1 MTNRR
6 EFFGAKTR
14 LTLKLTGLVLAMCLT
29 VAYTLGAFS
38 DAQVSTDKTKYS
50 VGEGMIISGTGF
62 TPNAMITVSVL
73 RPDHLT
79 DMISPPVVTDQSG
92 AFTTPYAPPS
102 IPGRYKITATDGAN
116 SATTAST
123 EADAIGYN
131 KAVYNKSATA
141 PNDTTGTWT
150 SGNAGNH
157 YLEEQWAYYQYQI
170 QGVPTIAAACTGT
183 EAACAV
189 PSFDVDFNHFQSA
202 KNTLYVDSL
211 ANFRVCV
218 DCDITDSSTVFT
230 KGPSQGLLLDTLPYP
245 PSGDTLHWAVPT
257 INPALA
263 TPASSDTDHVISAIN
278 QPFTSGQPCPS
289 ALSDALNTPGDFH
302 CFHVSGRALS
312 SQFETALKTARPDGQ
327 PHLITVFYAAHLAAS
342 FVWLQGTEAKLGC
355 IGDIAYVNPY
365 PADMPNAAAYGTN
378 AYNPGV
384 TNPCLTDANSW
395 TLKLNGVGFASGSS
409 RQFQID
415 NQTAGSNGALTL
427 PIPTVLTPDNH
438 IIITKVTNPASA
450 VGAVFPYSG
459 TLGPFNLDTDPN
471 TTTPATMTFNNISGG
486 ILYTVTEGAT
496 PSWNLSNLTCALT
509 GGTSTGGSF
518 TTSGATANITFG
530 PTDSAATV
538 TCTYTNGQLGT
549 IIVKKTTV
557 PSGGTGFT
565 FTGDAH
571 GTIND
576 GGTITVNN
584 LAPGTYTST
593 ESAKAGWS
601 LTDITCSA
609 GGSGNLTTGTA
620 TFSVNAGDNIT
631 CTFTNTQPDA
641 RITLTPATAT
651 NPINQQHVITATVQ
665 QNTGSGFVAAPNGT
679 TVTFSLQNNT
689 ANASFVGGVN
699 TCTTSGGIG
708 QCTVTINGT
717 QAGGVDTRGTTT
729 FSVLGV
735 SLTRTTNDGVSGDSG
750 DAHKTYVSGTIIID
764 KVTNPAADPTLF
776 TFTPSYNGGATFQ
789 LADQT
794 TPKNSG
800 QLAPGSYTVV
810 ESAQTGWV
818 LTNLV
823 CVDPTNNSSVSLTSG
838 TATIAL
844 GAGETVTCTFTNT
857 QLGTIIVQKA
867 TVPAGGTGFTFTG
880 DAAGTING
888 GGTITKNLLPGT
900 YTSTESAKTGWDLTG
915 LSCTTDGSGSG
926 ATATFNLHS
935 GETITCTFTNTQ
947 RANLVVQKTTV
958 GGIGTFGFTGSAAF
972 NLTTTAPGAAGRAL
986 TSAALVPSF
995 TNIVPGPNSTKTVE
1009 ETAKAG
1015 WISTPA
1021 TCQITVS
1028 GTGTSGFTPTAT
1040 GGASVTL
1047 GAGDTVTC
1055 GFVNTLQPTL
1065 TIIKNVNGLGTDTF
1079 TFPVSGANTLTPSI
1093 KPGTNPGTGT
1103 YGPVPINIGSS
1114 TISENTPP
1122 AGWTLTD
1129 ASCSGYTG
1137 GGTGAGPLDP
1147 STGVP
1152 TSWNFIANYGD
1163 QVVCMYNNSNA
1174 QATRTQGF
1182 WATHTN
1188 LANNVWNGTHLPV
1201 GSTAVVGSGDEF
1213 LCGVLITANPT
1224 PVENVLMGG
1233 FWSNISQM
1241 SGKGGKRSAIDQ
1253 ARMQV
1258 VQQYLAAL
1266 LNNHMFGSG
1275 IPKMFKDARDAYC
1288 GSSASAIQTQI
1299 GILGAF
1305 NSQGDN
1311 LGLTPGGSATSQ
1323 TSKAQADL
1331 DAWDTP
1337 QYPGLND
1344 TDDGLAKP
1352 SLTLN
1357 KVVTNIVGT
1366 ASASDFTLKATC
1378 TAGPCTLA
1386 DNISGPGPSVNKTL
1400 TMGTYVLS
1408 ETADLAGARYAPSTP
1423 WTCTNT
1429 GLPLSTFTL
1438 GPTVGGTATLF
1449 VGQGAVL
1456 SCSITNTQ

>member
-1 MTNRR
+1 
-6 EFFGAKTR
+6 
-14 LTLKLTGLVLAMCLT
+14 
-29 VAYTLGAFS
+29 
-38 DAQVSTDKTKYS
+38 
-50 VGEGMIISGTGF
+50 
-62 TPNAMITVSVL
+62 
-73 RPDHLT
+73 
-79 DMISPPVVTDQSG
+79 
-92 AFTTPYAPPS
+92 
-102 IPGRYKITATDGAN
+102 
-116 SATTAST
+116 
-123 EADAIGYN
+123 
-131 KAVYNKSATA
+131 
-141 PNDTTGTWT
+141 
-150 SGNAGNH
+150 
-157 YLEEQWAYYQYQI
+157 
-170 QGVPTIAAACTGT
+170 
-183 EAACAV
+183 
-189 PSFDVDFNHFQSA
+189 
-202 KNTLYVDSL
+202 
-211 ANFRVCV
+211 
-218 DCDITDSSTVFT
+218 
-230 KGPSQGLLLDTLPYP
+230 
-245 PSGDTLHWAVPT
+245 
-257 INPALA
+257 
-263 TPASSDTDHVISAIN
+263 
-278 QPFTSGQPCPS
+278 
-289 ALSDALNTPGDFH
+289 
-302 CFHVSGRALS
+302 
-312 SQFETALKTARPDGQ
+312 
-327 PHLITVFYAAHLAAS
+327 
-342 FVWLQGTEAKLGC
+342 
-355 IGDIAYVNPY
+355 
-365 PADMPNAAAYGTN
+365 
-378 AYNPGV
+378 
-384 TNPCLTDANSW
+384 
-395 TLKLNGVGFASGSS
+395 
-409 RQFQID
+409 
-415 NQTAGSNGALTL
+415 
-427 PIPTVLTPDNH
+427 
-438 IIITKVTNPASA
+438 
-450 VGAVFPYSG
+450 
-459 TLGPFNLDTDPN
+459 
-471 TTTPATMTFNNISGG
+471 MTFNNISGG

-708 QCTVTINGT
+708 QCTVTIKGTQAGGVDTRGTTTFSVLGVSLTRTTNDGVSGDSGDAHKTYVSGTIIIDKVTNPAADPTLFTFTPSYNGGATFQLADQTTPKNSGELAPGSYTVVESAQTGWVLTNLVCVDPTNNSSVSLTSGTATIALGAGETITCTFTNTNPDARITLTPATATNPINQQHVITATVQQNTGSGFVAAPNGTTVTFSLQNNTANASFVGGVNTCTTSGGIGQCTVTIKGT

-810 ESAQTGWV
+810 ESAQTGWA

-823 CVDPTNNSSVSLTSG
+823 CVDPTNNSSVSLTSR

-1129 ASCSGYTG
+1129 AACSGYTG

-1188 LANNVWNGTHLPV
+1188 LANNVWNGGTHLPV

-1233 FWSNISQM
+1233 FWSNIAQM

-1253 ARMQV
+1253 ARMQM

-1288 GSSASAIQTQI
+1288 GSSASAIQTEI

-1311 LGLTPGGSATSQ
+1311 LGLRLADPLLPRRPRPRRTSTPGI
-1323 TSKAQADL
+1323 
-1331 DAWDTP
+1331 P
-1337 QYPGLND
+1337 
-1344 TDDGLAKP
+1344 
-1352 SLTLN
+1352 
-1357 KVVTNIVGT
+1357 
-1366 ASASDFTLKATC
+1366 
-1378 TAGPCTLA
+1378 
-1386 DNISGPGPSVNKTL
+1386 
-1400 TMGTYVLS
+1400 
-1408 ETADLAGARYAPSTP
+1408 RST
-1423 WTCTNT
+1423 
-1429 GLPLSTFTL
+1429 
-1438 GPTVGGTATLF
+1438 
-1449 VGQGAVL
+1449 QG
-1456 SCSITNTQ
+1456 